1 MAGLFDTMITGGL
14 SIYDKLQERQTLPAN
29 KRVFLESMLENN
41 RMPITEKT
49 LSKNEQDAL
58 KELVRNKYASLQEP
72 AKEYKTYLENA
83 IKQKDIEPSYKK
95 QAVKDLT
102 AISTFLQG
110 NLTPEF
116 LSLASGDMGFERS
129 YLMSKA
135 GLMNSKYKTETG
147 TPFAI
152 KPNIQYEDYAPTKT
166 DVFNKFSTSAGNE
179 KDAKG
184 SLQTLLGR
192 FNFNVDPKGNLVI
205 KDTYDFNAPQ
215 INSLAETNYEAAGA
229 MGPYQVL
236 RTYAGEKMP
245 EGQGRNVNMTVP
257 LGIGLYRDPFTPT
270 IK

>member
-1 MAGLFDTMITGGL
+1 MAGLFDSMVTGGL
-14 SIYDKLQERQTLPAN
+14 SLYDKLQDRQTLPAN

-41 RMPITEKT
+41 RTPITEQN
-49 LSKNEQDAL
+49 LSKSEQDAL
-58 KELVRNKYASLQEP
+58 KELVRNKYAPLQEP
-72 AKEYKTYLENA
+72 AKEYKAYLENT
-83 IKQKDIEPSYKK
+83 IKQKDIDPSYKK
-95 QAVKDLT
+95 QAIKDLS

-110 NLTPEF
+110 TLTPDF
-116 LSLASGDMGFERS
+116 LSLAAGDMGFERS

-135 GLMNSKYKTETG
+135 GLMHSKYKTETG

-152 KPNIQYEDYAPTKT
+152 KPNIQYSDYSPDKAET
-166 DVFNKFSTSAGNE
+166 FNKFSINAGNQG
-179 KDAKG
+179 DARG

-192 FNFNVDPKGNLVI
+192 FNFNVDPKGNLVV

-215 INSLAETNYEAAGA
+215 INTLAEANYEAAGA

-245 EGQGRNVNMTVP
+245 EGQGRNINMTVP
-257 LGIGLYRDPFTPT
+257 LGIGLYKDPFTPT